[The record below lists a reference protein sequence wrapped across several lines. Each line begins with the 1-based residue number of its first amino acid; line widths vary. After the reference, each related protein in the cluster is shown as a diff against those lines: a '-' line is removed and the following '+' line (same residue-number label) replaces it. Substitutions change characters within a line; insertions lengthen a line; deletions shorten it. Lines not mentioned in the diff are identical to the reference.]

1 MQRERT
7 APRRGKN
14 ERFRQLPFPHTAYL
28 RETDFQFQT
37 IKIDDNGKERETKH
51 DFDRGVRQE
60 TSKTD
65 SRSTIGR
72 TARHGEQLPSYP
84 FQFLPFHTGAEHG
97 IQLGCSDR
105 GALRAVVAKS
115 RRITQQF
122 IILHA
127 QSARHV
133 QPAFQT
139 GRDRRRR
146 TFRRYTGIA
155 KTRKRAVSE
164 QTLARIKQA
173 DLTEFPQLARCR
185 DLFLFCFYC
194 RGMAFVDL
202 AYLRQENIDGHYI
215 RYTRRKT
222 GQNLEIHM
230 KEIMLRHAG
239 SGGYLFPILTSD
251 NPRKAY
257 EQYRSAICTFNRS
270 LKILSQRLD
279 IPALSSYMSRHT
291 WATIARYRQIPLA
304 IISEG
309 MGHNSENTT
318 RIYLSSFNQQVLDEA
333 NKNVITI

>member
-146 TFRRYTGIA
+146 TFRRCLYRHRKDPQTSRFGTDARPHQTG
-155 KTRKRAVSE
+155 RS
-164 QTLARIKQA
+164 
-173 DLTEFPQLARCR
+173 
-185 DLFLFCFYC
+185 
-194 RGMAFVDL
+194 
-202 AYLRQENIDGHYI
+202 DGI
-215 RYTRRKT
+215 
-222 GQNLEIHM
+222 
-230 KEIMLRHAG
+230 
-239 SGGYLFPILTSD
+239 
-251 NPRKAY
+251 
-257 EQYRSAICTFNRS
+257 SAIGPMPRS
-270 LKILSQRLD
+270 VSVLLLLPGHGFRRPGLS
-279 IPALSSYMSRHT
+279 I
-291 WATIARYRQIPLA
+291 
-304 IISEG
+304 
-309 MGHNSENTT
+309 
-318 RIYLSSFNQQVLDEA
+318 
-333 NKNVITI
+333 